1 MEKKTEKAKAPKAK
15 APRGTL
21 EATFNGK
28 LTKGFTDLRD
38 IVLSVVNRPDDDPKN
53 LHYDI
58 YLTDYK
64 DKFGMKFDRNVY
76 QKIQAEVTRQMRY
89 DTLLSGFDEDGDPMI
104 FFPFQRISW
113 KGNGLIHVVLGEDFK
128 RLLVEK
134 KDPMTYYSIAYTLPM
149 KSKYSKIMFPRLMEH
164 IRRNRI
170 EFKSRGD
177 LRGQFFTYFEPVEQF
192 REVCGIPQ
200 SYKVSHVKDTCKT
213 IVEDIEENTD
223 YMAEVFYNTAQV
235 PTSKKPVITHI
246 AWNLTRKSGEVIDG
260 ADYEV
265 QPEEEQVPDQISLE
279 DYPLQDEIRK
289 ITGADEKSAMS
300 IISNA
305 RRKGLENSRIL
316 EICRE
321 VMKKPNIDN
330 PAAYINWVIN
340 GGRLSDQGTEAKTK
354 FNGFNQRTY
363 TEEEWKAIQNK
374 MMK

>member
-1 MEKKTEKAKAPKAK
+1 MAENIKKAKAPKAK

-38 IVLSVVNRPDDDPKN
+38 IVLSVVNKPDDDPKN

-58 YLTDYK
+58 FLTDYK

-89 DTLLSGFDEDGDPMI
+89 DTLLNGFDEDGDPMI

-164 IRRNRI
+164 IRRNRL

-177 LRGQFFTYFEPVEQF
+177 LQGQFFTYFEPVEQF
-192 REVCGIPQ
+192 RKVCGIPV
-200 SYKVSHVKDTCKT
+200 SYKVSHIKDTCRV

-223 YMAEVFYNTAQV
+223 YTVEVFYNTAQV
-235 PTSKKPVITHI
+235 PTSKKPVVTHI
-246 AWNLTRKSGEVIDG
+246 CWNLKRKNGEVIEG

-265 QPEEEQVPDQISLE
+265 IPEPGQVPDQISLE
-279 DYPLQDEIRK
+279 DYPTQKRIQEIVQV
-289 ITGADEKSAMS
+289 DEKSAMS
-300 IISNA
+300 IITNGK
-305 RRKGLENSRIL
+305 RKGLESSRII
-316 EICRE
+316 EICKE
-321 VMKKPNIDN
+321 VAKKNNVEN
-330 PAAYINWVIN
+330 PAAYVNWVIN
-340 GGRLSDQGTEAKTK
+340 GGQSSNSDAASTR
-354 FNGFNQRTY
+354 FNNFDQRSY
-363 TEEEWKAIQNK
+363 DYDEIKKKLREQK
-374 MMK
+374 